1 MFFGVSC
8 GMFDAS
14 SVTCEE
20 TPLPFSIFDIN
31 GTEILSVRQFWVWG
45 LNRPNMAERGPKWP
59 KMAWMSVKMTEID
72 WFDDVTAL
80 TDQFWVPVLTSSC
93 SEAGPA
99 KNLNF
104 GTVKFFYGEPPP
116 IIFLHFHSTKKKKKI
131 WELEPNRRICFFLK
145 KWTFF
150 LTHFWTFWA
159 NFRSFWSFLAKLS
172 KNVPNLTISMPKKL
186 KNLSRN
192 QKWQIW
198 PPKRPKKYPEP
209 KIAPKMSKGGQ
220 IWQKCI
226 TRDLIMII
234 RVKKNHAE
242 MAWNY
247 PITFKAK

>member
-116 IIFLHFHSTKKKKKI
+116 IIFLHFHSTKKKKKNLRTRTKS
-131 WELEPNRRICFFLK
+131 EDMFFLK
-145 KWTFF
+145 KMNLFPDPF
-150 LTHFWTFWA
+150 LDILGQFSQLLVIF
-159 NFRSFWSFLAKLS
+159 
-172 KNVPNLTISMPKKL
+172 
-186 KNLSRN
+186 
-192 QKWQIW
+192 
-198 PPKRPKKYPEP
+198 
-209 KIAPKMSKGGQ
+209 GQ
-220 IWQKCI
+220 IIKKC
-226 TRDLIMII
+226 T
-234 RVKKNHAE
+234 
-242 MAWNY
+242 
-247 PITFKAK
+247 